1 MTRSK
6 VIHYINT
13 SVLIYRTSF
22 QLKMVGI
29 KMMWILLAAMVS
41 HLKTFI
47 FTIIAFSH
55 MQNTLGMCM
64 QPCLSVNT
72 AVIEQAWVFATKKL
86 SRPTHFY
93 RCNLLQRKILNREKK
108 KSHFKINFHINPCLQ
123 RSVENTSN
131 AQDLGRAENWGWCLF
146 LDFGGHTDPIHEAT
160 EVETFF
166 TCRSRQRRPVFFN
179 HTFTWH

>member
-47 FTIIAFSH
+47 FTTIAFSR

-86 SRPTHFY
+86 SHPTHFY

-108 KSHFKINFHINPCLQ
+108 
-123 RSVENTSN
+123 
-131 AQDLGRAENWGWCLF
+131 
-146 LDFGGHTDPIHEAT
+146 
-160 EVETFF
+160 
-166 TCRSRQRRPVFFN
+166 N
-179 HTFTWH
+179 HTLKLISISIHVYNAVWKILQMLKILEGQKTEAGVCF

>member
-47 FTIIAFSH
+47 FTTIAFSR

-86 SRPTHFY
+86 SHPTHFY

-108 KSHFKINFHINPCLQ
+108 K
-123 RSVENTSN
+123 
-131 AQDLGRAENWGWCLF
+131 
-146 LDFGGHTDPIHEAT
+146 
-160 EVETFF
+160 
-166 TCRSRQRRPVFFN
+166 N
-179 HTFTWH
+179 HTLKLISISIHVYNAVWKILQMLKILEGQKTEAGVCF